1 MATLFIADL
10 HLQTEEPAITAGFLR
25 FLRGEAKSADALYIL
40 GDLFEAWIGDDDP
53 NPLHREIAAAI
64 KVLVDSGVPCY
75 FIHGNRDF
83 LIGQRYARESGMTL
97 LPEEQVLNLYGRNIL
112 IMHGDTLCTD
122 DTGYLAF
129 RAKVHT
135 PWIQKVF
142 LALPLFIRNRIAAR
156 MRAGSKAANS
166 SKSMTIMDVNPQA
179 VVKVM
184 EKHRVQWLIHGH
196 THRPDVHSLIANGEP
211 AHRFRRLA
219 QRRIDGQSY
228 AGRCRTDRLPVLTP
242 PRLFAHFPTTQPFS
256 LPVLHAILCAL
267 ESSVFRTTGVLRRM
281 SSRNNPARVAIVM
294 GSKSDWATMQFA
306 AEIFEILNVPHH
318 VEVVSAHRTPDKLF
332 SFAESAEENGYEV
345 IIAGAGGAAH
355 LPGMIAAKT
364 LVPVLGVPVQSAALS
379 GVDSLYSIVQMP
391 RGIPVGTL
399 AIGKAGAANAALLA
413 AQILATHDKDLHQRL
428 AEWRKAQTDEV
439 LDNPDP
445 RGAA

>member
-53 NPLHREIAAAI
+53 NPLHREMAAAI
-64 KVLVDSGVPCY
+64 HALVDSGVPCY

-83 LIGQRYARESGMTL
+83 LIGKRYARESGMML
-97 LPEEQVLNLYGRNIL
+97 LPEEQVLDLYDRRVL

-179 VVKVM
+179 VVSVM
-184 EKHRVQWLIHGH
+184 EKHGVQWLIHGH

-211 AHRFRRLA
+211 AHR
-219 QRRIDGQSY
+219 
-228 AGRCRTDRLPVLTP
+228 V
-242 PRLFAHFPTTQPFS
+242 
-256 LPVLHAILCAL
+256 
-267 ESSVFRTTGVLRRM
+267 
-281 SSRNNPARVAIVM
+281 
-294 GSKSDWATMQFA
+294 
-306 AEIFEILNVPHH
+306 
-318 VEVVSAHRTPDKLF
+318 
-332 SFAESAEENGYEV
+332 
-345 IIAGAGGAAH
+345 
-355 LPGMIAAKT
+355 
-364 LVPVLGVPVQSAALS
+364 VLGAWHTEGSMVKVTPE
-379 GVDSLYSIVQMP
+379 GVELIAFP
-391 RGIPVGTL
+391 F
-399 AIGKAGAANAALLA
+399 
-413 AQILATHDKDLHQRL
+413 
-428 AEWRKAQTDEV
+428 
-439 LDNPDP
+439 
-445 RGAA
+445 

>member
-53 NPLHREIAAAI
+53 NPLHREMAAAI
-64 KVLVDSGVPCY
+64 KALVDSGVPCY

-83 LIGQRYARESGMTL
+83 MIGQRYARESGMTL

-211 AHRFRRLA
+211 AHR
-219 QRRIDGQSY
+219 
-228 AGRCRTDRLPVLTP
+228 V
-242 PRLFAHFPTTQPFS
+242 
-256 LPVLHAILCAL
+256 
-267 ESSVFRTTGVLRRM
+267 
-281 SSRNNPARVAIVM
+281 
-294 GSKSDWATMQFA
+294 
-306 AEIFEILNVPHH
+306 
-318 VEVVSAHRTPDKLF
+318 
-332 SFAESAEENGYEV
+332 
-345 IIAGAGGAAH
+345 
-355 LPGMIAAKT
+355 
-364 LVPVLGVPVQSAALS
+364 VLGAWHSEGSMVKVTPESVELIAF
-379 GVDSLYSIVQMP
+379 P
-391 RGIPVGTL
+391 F
-399 AIGKAGAANAALLA
+399 
-413 AQILATHDKDLHQRL
+413 
-428 AEWRKAQTDEV
+428 
-439 LDNPDP
+439 
-445 RGAA
+445 

>member
-53 NPLHREIAAAI
+53 NPLHREMAAAI
-64 KVLVDSGVPCY
+64 KALVDSGVPCY

-97 LPEEQVLNLYGRNIL
+97 LPEEQVLDLYGRNIL

-142 LALPLFIRNRIAAR
+142 LALPLFIRNLIAAR

-211 AHRFRRLA
+211 AHR
-219 QRRIDGQSY
+219 
-228 AGRCRTDRLPVLTP
+228 V
-242 PRLFAHFPTTQPFS
+242 
-256 LPVLHAILCAL
+256 
-267 ESSVFRTTGVLRRM
+267 
-281 SSRNNPARVAIVM
+281 
-294 GSKSDWATMQFA
+294 
-306 AEIFEILNVPHH
+306 
-318 VEVVSAHRTPDKLF
+318 
-332 SFAESAEENGYEV
+332 
-345 IIAGAGGAAH
+345 
-355 LPGMIAAKT
+355 
-364 LVPVLGVPVQSAALS
+364 VLGAWHSEGSMVKVTPE
-379 GVDSLYSIVQMP
+379 GVELIAFP
-391 RGIPVGTL
+391 F
-399 AIGKAGAANAALLA
+399 
-413 AQILATHDKDLHQRL
+413 
-428 AEWRKAQTDEV
+428 
-439 LDNPDP
+439 
-445 RGAA
+445 

>member
-53 NPLHREIAAAI
+53 NPLHREMAAAI
-64 KVLVDSGVPCY
+64 KALVDSGVPCY

-83 LIGQRYARESGMTL
+83 LIGKRYARESGMTL
-97 LPEEQVLNLYGRNIL
+97 LPEEQVLDLYGRRVL

-179 VVKVM
+179 VASVM
-184 EKHRVQWLIHGH
+184 EKHGVQWLIHGH

-211 AHRFRRLA
+211 AHR
-219 QRRIDGQSY
+219 
-228 AGRCRTDRLPVLTP
+228 V
-242 PRLFAHFPTTQPFS
+242 
-256 LPVLHAILCAL
+256 
-267 ESSVFRTTGVLRRM
+267 
-281 SSRNNPARVAIVM
+281 
-294 GSKSDWATMQFA
+294 
-306 AEIFEILNVPHH
+306 
-318 VEVVSAHRTPDKLF
+318 
-332 SFAESAEENGYEV
+332 
-345 IIAGAGGAAH
+345 
-355 LPGMIAAKT
+355 
-364 LVPVLGVPVQSAALS
+364 VLGAWHTEGSMVKVSPE
-379 GVDSLYSIVQMP
+379 GVELIAFP
-391 RGIPVGTL
+391 F
-399 AIGKAGAANAALLA
+399 
-413 AQILATHDKDLHQRL
+413 
-428 AEWRKAQTDEV
+428 
-439 LDNPDP
+439 
-445 RGAA
+445 